1 MAKIKV
7 TMKQSYND
15 IVLCFR
21 SCFEAGKF
29 MDAAMEAAEEG
40 GRKVSFAVGTEE
52 PEGQGKAPE
61 TGAAAG
67 KAGGEDA

>member
-15 IVLCFR
+15 IVFCFR
-21 SCFEAGKF
+21 SCTEAGKF

-52 PEGQGKAPE
+52 PEGQGKVPE
-61 TGAAAG
+61 TDGDTG
-67 KAGGEDA
+67 KAGVY